1 METTVVGP
9 EISRDHPGTYDSVMD
24 GTAVIR
30 SPTGELQVNA
40 GQYVFAAR
48 DLALRLLL
56 IAPSSW
62 RRAHCI
68 WRGASKS
75 AKKCLRQRVRDVM
88 RILPDAI
95 RTFREKADDL
105 DDEQRQALR
114 KRLKRRD
121 QKRQDN

>member
-1 METTVVGP
+1 MVGP
-9 EISRDHPGTYDSVMD
+9 EISRDHPGTYDSVVD
-24 GTAVIR
+24 GTTVIR

-48 DLALRLLL
+48 DLALRLLADRPEFL
-56 IAPSSW
+56 
-62 RRAHCI
+62 
-68 WRGASKS
+68 ASRTLHLEGRIQERKEM
-75 AKKCLRQRVRDVM
+75 LRQRVRDVM

-95 RTFREKADDL
+95 RTFHEKADDL

>member
-1 METTVVGP
+1 MVGP
-9 EISRDHPGTYDSVMD
+9 EISRDHPGTYDSVVD
-24 GTAVIR
+24 GTTVIR

-48 DLALRLLL
+48 DLALRLLAERPEFL
-56 IAPSSW
+56 APRTLHLEERIQERKEMLS
-62 RRAHCI
+62 
-68 WRGASKS
+68 
-75 AKKCLRQRVRDVM
+75 QRVRDVM
-88 RILPDAI
+88 RNLPDAI